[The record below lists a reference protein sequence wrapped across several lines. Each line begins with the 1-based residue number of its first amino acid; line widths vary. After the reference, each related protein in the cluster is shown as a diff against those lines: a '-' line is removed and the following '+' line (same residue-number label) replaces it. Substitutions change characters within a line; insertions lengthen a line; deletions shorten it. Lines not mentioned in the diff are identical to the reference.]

1 MTELPTFRRTTLKI
15 PRSTRPLPITR
26 RQRATIGSSNEV
38 MTRVIIVTNQA
49 TVTGVG
55 SQSTRTGQNVKR
67 GIANAP
73 IAVSKATGRSFAAK
87 GNQKDHLLQVQT
99 KRLNQKLSESVGY
112 RPSKPRMIVK
122 LLLFVK

>member
-55 SQSTRTGQNVKR
+55 S
-67 GIANAP
+67 
-73 IAVSKATGRSFAAK
+73 
-87 GNQKDHLLQVQT
+87 
-99 KRLNQKLSESVGY
+99 
-112 RPSKPRMIVK
+112 
-122 LLLFVK
+122 

>member
-1 MTELPTFRRTTLKI
+1 MAVI
-15 PRSTRPLPITR
+15 
-26 RQRATIGSSNEV
+26 
-38 MTRVIIVTNQA
+38 RVVVVTNQA
-49 TVTGVG
+49 TANGVG
-55 SQSTRTGQNVKR
+55 SRSTRTGQNAKR

-87 GNQKDHLLQVQT
+87 ENKKDHLLQAQT
-99 KRLNQKLSESVGY
+99 RRLNQKLSESVGY